1 MCVCAC
7 VCACMCVCVHAC
19 VHVCVSACMCVRT
32 CVCVCVCACAC
43 VCVCVCMCVCMCARM
58 CVCVLCM
65 FIRCGVALIFR
76 LRSVL
81 FHFVPLRKPPFPHT
95 GAKEDGPAWYTGTSS
110 PHGPLHVR
118 HGVPTHL
125 VCYVCSVCTR
135 GTVGCAL
142 KCVHQIRRQRCGMAG
157 EVQ

>member
-1 MCVCAC
+1 MRVCMCACLRAC
-7 VCACMCVCVHAC
+7 VCARVCVCVHVHVC
-19 VHVCVSACMCVRT
+19 VHVCAHV
-32 CVCVCVCACAC
+32 
-43 VCVCVCMCVCMCARM
+43 
-58 CVCVLCM
+58 CVCVLCT

-81 FHFVPLRKPPFPHT
+81 FHLVPLCKPMFPHT
-95 GAKEDGPAWYTGTSS
+95 GAKEDGPARYTGTSS

-118 HGVPTHL
+118 HGVPTLL

-142 KCVHQIRRQRCGMAG
+142 KCVHQIRHQRCGMAG

>member
-1 MCVCAC
+1 MCV
-7 VCACMCVCVHAC
+7 CMCVCVHVCVCMCMHAC

-32 CVCVCVCACAC
+32 CVCACAC
-43 VCVCVCMCVCMCARM
+43 VCVCACVCAFVHACVR
-58 CVCVLCM
+58 VCVLCT

-81 FHFVPLRKPPFPHT
+81 FHLVPLCKPTFPHT
-95 GAKEDGPAWYTGTSS
+95 GAKEDGPARYTGTSS
-110 PHGPLHVR
+110 PHGPLHAR

-142 KCVHQIRRQRCGMAG
+142 KCVHQIRRQRCGKAG